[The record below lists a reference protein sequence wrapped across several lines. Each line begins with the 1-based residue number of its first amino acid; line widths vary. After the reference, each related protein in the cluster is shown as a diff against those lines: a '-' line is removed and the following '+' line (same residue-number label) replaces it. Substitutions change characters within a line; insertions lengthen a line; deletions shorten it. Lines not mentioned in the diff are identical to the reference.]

1 MGETDDRQSAQNLAS
16 LSIISNTLLVILK
29 VFVGLITHSV
39 SVLSEAVHSGID
51 LIAAIMAF
59 WAVREASKP
68 ADKDHPYG
76 HGKIENISGS
86 VEAIL
91 IFAAAILI
99 IYEAIKKL
107 YHPEPIEAGPG
118 FWVMLFSSVTNL
130 YISRKLLAGA
140 KKYDSLALEADGWHL
155 MTDVYTSAGVMTGL
169 FIIWITNWYKLDSIV
184 AIITAIFIM
193 KAAYK
198 MTHKSVKG
206 LLDEQLPP
214 EEEELIKEI
223 ILEHYDEYVD
233 FHNLRTRK
241 AGAER
246 FIDLHLVVREN
257 TTVKKAHDF
266 CNHLEDDIKAKLKH
280 CNVLIH
286 IEPDSCVPT
295 GIFPEDNI
303 RKASEESKKRL
314 I

>member
-1 MGETDDRQSAQNLAS
+1 
-16 LSIISNTLLVILK
+16 
-29 VFVGLITHSV
+29 
-39 SVLSEAVHSGID
+39 
-51 LIAAIMAF
+51 
-59 WAVREASKP
+59 
-68 ADKDHPYG
+68 
-76 HGKIENISGS
+76 
-86 VEAIL
+86 
-91 IFAAAILI
+91 
-99 IYEAIKKL
+99 
-107 YHPEPIEAGPG
+107 
-118 FWVMLFSSVTNL
+118 
-130 YISRKLLAGA
+130 
-140 KKYDSLALEADGWHL
+140 
-155 MTDVYTSAGVMTGL
+155 
-169 FIIWITNWYKLDSIV
+169 
-184 AIITAIFIM
+184 M